1 MDASALVKRYVA
13 EPGSEEIRDAMSRA
27 DACLICRA
35 GFVETVRAVGLVA
48 GMPATN
54 LLREEWASFGV
65 IEIDQQLVEDA
76 AELAIELQ
84 LRSLDALH
92 LASAL
97 VLPREDLVFATWE
110 RRLHVAAKASG
121 LEVMPQT
128 LD

>member
-1 MDASALVKRYVA
+1 
-13 EPGSEEIRDAMSRA
+13 
-27 DACLICRA
+27 
-35 GFVETVRAVGLVA
+35 
-48 GMPATN
+48 MPATN